1 MRANRL
7 AGATAYVA
15 SAPGAHKIARTRKP
29 RTWLQRVTASIVLT
43 VSMLSVGV
51 GLAGAANAFSFQ
63 EMIENVVCTKGLS
76 PNIAVPN
83 RSGLTALGAGALG
96 ADTHAKADAWLGVKH
111 TGYQK
116 YQTGGAIYPIFNRE
130 KADDINEDSS
140 RVKVTDEKTD
150 LRTKSETC
158 LMLSESGGAA
168 VATYTTMATKLLVGA
183 GSWIFEQ
190 SFNATWLDALNEKIA
205 GLITGVEGSPGLADL
220 IFQKW
225 VNVFIVLG
233 AIGWLITGVFLH
245 RQQSA
250 ISAIGKT
257 LVVLL
262 LTNFFLAAPMLL
274 VNGANH
280 IVAAGTQSILGMN
293 QVTPDPDGLCDL
305 PHDRYTASSSGG
317 ALSGSQQNVAGF
329 SDSSA
334 LTISRVQCGWW
345 NTYVYRPWVIG
356 VFGKPIGPTA
366 GSMTAPEVD
375 LGGGHKVSSWE
386 LYYWDSQVITVA
398 DTSKSA
404 SEVIAEKNAA
414 GKKVVDAIMSQ
425 DGLNDAGVAAQFS
438 GSDPGGRMA
447 SAFAALI
454 AMIFALTVIC
464 VLSIEVLKQGAIFSL
479 TLAFMPV
486 LGLVGLVQFRV
497 AVWGV
502 EMMVNS
508 IITRLTAAFL
518 LVIVTTVQSAFL
530 ADASG
535 DWLTTVLGI
544 IVFSVA
550 AMMFKNPLFAV
561 IGHVSLGGEAMQPG
575 KAPGQDA
582 AKNLAKGAVNA
593 AGGAALGGTAAAV
606 TAATAAKGS
615 PLSTKVQSVMRAAGS
630 GAKKGAVRN
639 TVGRGSVHGNM
650 SAVKAGAHEGINAT
664 AKAAQQQQAKAEAK
678 EAAQQ
683 EQYEQNAARY
693 EADHAANKD
702 NPAWLAEF
710 QDKYGFPAPNPMLQ
724 TPFYGYGMKAADIKP
739 EHMPRAKTS
748 REIAETYRREAAR
761 KRDEQLAEKVRAEQA
776 AAAEDAMPRPK
787 SSQQKPSRPSRPSR
801 PQGMN

>member
-1 MRANRL
+1 MGSSRL

-15 SAPGAHKIARTRKP
+15 STPGTHKIAKTRKP
-29 RTWLQRVTASIVLT
+29 RTWLQRVTASIVLA

-96 ADTHAKADAWLGVKH
+96 SDTNAKADTWLGVPH
-111 TGYQK
+111 TGYQA
-116 YQTGGAIYPIFNRE
+116 YQTGGAVYPIYNRE
-130 KADDINEDSS
+130 KADDLNEDTS

-183 GSWIFEQ
+183 GSWVFEQ
-190 SFNATWLDALNEKIA
+190 SFNATWLDALTEKVA
-205 GLITGVEGSPGLADL
+205 GLITGVDGSPGLRDI

-225 VNVFIVLG
+225 VNVFLVIA
-233 AIGWLITGVFLH
+233 AIGWLIRGVYL
-245 RQQSA
+245 RQMQSVM
-250 ISAIGKT
+250 SAFGKT
-257 LVVLL
+257 LMVLL

-280 IVAAGTQSILGMN
+280 VVAAGTQSILSMN
-293 QVTPDPDGLCDL
+293 QVTPDPDGLCYL
-305 PHDRYTASSSGG
+305 PHDRYTSNGSGG
-317 ALSGSQQNVAGF
+317 ALATGQPNSAGF

-375 LGGGHKVSSWE
+375 LGGGHKVQSWE
-386 LYYWDSQVITVA
+386 MYYWDSQVITVA
-398 DTSKSA
+398 DTSKDA
-404 SEVIAEKNAA
+404 SVVIAEKQAA
-414 GKKVVDAIMSQ
+414 GKKVVDAIMSP

-438 GSDPGGRMA
+438 GQDPGGRMA

-479 TLAFMPV
+479 TLAFMPM
-486 LGLVGLVQFRV
+486 LGLVGLVKYEV
-497 AVWGV
+497 AKWGV

-508 IITRLTAAFL
+508 VMKRLVAAFL

-535 DWLTTVLGI
+535 DWLVTVLGI

-550 AMMFKNPLFAV
+550 AMAFKNPLFAV
-561 IGHVSLGGEAMQPG
+561 VGEIKLGGEAMQPG
-575 KAPGQDA
+575 KVPGQDA

-593 AGGAALGGTAAAV
+593 AGGAVLGGGAAAV

-630 GAKKGAVRN
+630 GARKGAARN
-639 TVGRGSVHGNM
+639 VVGRGTVHGNM
-650 SAVKAGAHEGINAT
+650 SAMKAGANEGLRTT
-664 AKAAQQQQAKAEAK
+664 ANAAQQQQAKAEAK
-678 EAAQQ
+678 ETAQQ
-683 EQYEQNAARY
+683 EQYQANAERY
-693 EADHAANKD
+693 EVDYAANKD
-702 NPAWLAEF
+702 NAEWLAQF

-724 TPFYGYGMKAADIKP
+724 TAFYGYGMKPADIKP

-748 REIAETYRREAAR
+748 REIADTYRREAAR

-776 AAAEDAMPRPK
+776 ATEDAMPRPK
-787 SSQQKPSRPSRPSR
+787 AQPKPSRPSR